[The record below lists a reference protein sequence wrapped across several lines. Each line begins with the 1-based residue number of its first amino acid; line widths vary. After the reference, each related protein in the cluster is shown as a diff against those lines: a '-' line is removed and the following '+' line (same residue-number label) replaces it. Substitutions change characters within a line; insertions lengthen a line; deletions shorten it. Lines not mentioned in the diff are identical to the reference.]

1 MAASIYH
8 QTQKRGINMNGK
20 TVLIT
25 GASAGVGLQSTIGLA
40 KLGAEVVMVGRD
52 EGRTAQAAALVKSQT
67 GNPAISYLLADLS
80 SLKDVCKLAQEFKD
94 KYKKLDVLLNNA
106 GAIFLTRKV
115 SVDGYEMSLALN
127 HLNYFLLTDLMLDM
141 LKAGP
146 AERIVNVAS
155 RAHYRGHVN
164 FDDLQSQHGYNGMR
178 VYSMSKLMNVLF
190 TYELARRLQGTNV
203 TANCLHPGF
212 VASNFAANNGWWVR
226 LGMTFMSGRIS
237 VEEGAKCSIFLA
249 SSPEVQGVSGKYFNY
264 DMKETRSSDESYD
277 ETEARRLWDV
287 SEQLVTK
294 GK

>member
-1 MAASIYH
+1 
-8 QTQKRGINMNGK
+8 MNGK

-25 GASAGVGLQSTIGLA
+25 GASAGVGLHSAIGLA

-52 EGRTAQAAALVKSQT
+52 EGRTAKAAALVKSQT
-67 GNPAISYLLADLS
+67 GNQALSYLIADLS
-80 SLKDVCKLAQEFKD
+80 SLKKVRKLAGEFKD

-115 SVDGYEMSLALN
+115 SVDGYEMSVALN
-127 HLNYFLLTDLMLDM
+127 HLNYFLLTDLLLDRI
-141 LKAGP
+141 KAGP
-146 AERIVNVAS
+146 SGRIVNVAS
-155 RAHYRGHVN
+155 RAHYRGHVD

-212 VASNFAANNGWWVR
+212 VASNFAGNNGWFVR
-226 LGMTFMSGRIS
+226 LAMRFMAGRIS
-237 VEEGAKCSIFLA
+237 VEDGAKCSIYLA
-249 SSPEVQGVSGKYFNY
+249 SSTDVQSMSGKYFNY

-277 ETEARRLWDV
+277 ETVAKRLWDV
-287 SEQLVTK
+287 SEKLVAI
-294 GK
+294 

>member
-1 MAASIYH
+1 
-8 QTQKRGINMNGK
+8 MNSK

-25 GASAGVGLQSTIGLA
+25 GASAGIGLQSAIELA
-40 KLGAEVVMVGRD
+40 KQGAEVVMVGRD
-52 EGRTAQAAALVKSQT
+52 EERTAKAAAFVKSQT
-67 GNPAISYLLADLS
+67 GNQAISYLLADLS
-80 SLKDVCKLAQEFKD
+80 SLKDVRKLAQEFKD

-106 GAIFLTRKV
+106 GAIFFNRKV

-127 HLNYFLLTDLMLDM
+127 HLNYFLLTDLLLDM

-146 AERIVNVAS
+146 AGRIVNVSS

-190 TYELARRLQGTNV
+190 TYELARRVQGTNV

-212 VASNFAANNGWWVR
+212 VASNFAGNNGWLVR
-226 LGMTFMSGRIS
+226 FGMQFMSGRIS
-237 VEEGAKCSIFLA
+237 VEEGAKCSIYLA
-249 SSPEVQGVSGKYFNY
+249 SSPEVQGLSGKYFNY
-264 DMKETRSSDESYD
+264 DLKERRSSEESYD
-277 ETEARRLWDV
+277 EAEAKRLWDV

-294 GK
+294 EK

>member
-1 MAASIYH
+1 
-8 QTQKRGINMNGK
+8 MNDK

-25 GASAGVGLQSTIGLA
+25 GASAGVGLQSAIGLA

-80 SLKDVCKLAQEFKD
+80 SQKDVRKLAREFKD

-106 GAIFLTRKV
+106 GAIFFSRRV

-127 HLNYFLLTDLMLDM
+127 HLNYFLLTDLLLDM

-146 AERIVNVAS
+146 SGRIVSVAS
-155 RAHYRGHVN
+155 RAHYRGHVD
-164 FDDLQSQHGYNGMR
+164 FDDLQIQRGYNAMR
-178 VYSMSKLMNVLF
+178 AYSMSKLMNVLF

-212 VASNFAANNGWWVR
+212 VASNFATNNGWWVR
-226 LGMTFMSGRIS
+226 LGMAFMSGRIS
-237 VEEGAKCSIFLA
+237 VEEGAKCSIYLA
-249 SSPEVQGVSGKYFNY
+249 SSPDVQGMSGKYFNY
-264 DMKETRSSDESYD
+264 DMKETRSSEESYD
-277 ETEARRLWDV
+277 EAEAKRLWDI

-294 GK
+294 EK